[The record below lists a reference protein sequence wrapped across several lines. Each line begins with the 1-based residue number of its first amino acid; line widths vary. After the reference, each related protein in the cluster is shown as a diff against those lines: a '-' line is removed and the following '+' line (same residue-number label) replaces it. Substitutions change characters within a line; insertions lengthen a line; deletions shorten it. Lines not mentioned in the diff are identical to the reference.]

1 MLDSNPPDRQQSQN
15 QDQLGVSD
23 WTTHDKKYPFLQE
36 FSDLISKLSRPELID
51 LLTYQQKLFAKSL
64 WEAEN
69 YGGSEE
75 KCEKRLKELYGNK
88 WYEVVDFDDHMTDIR
103 EYYEYVLRLDHRQQ
117 WNKYRESAN
126 ISKETVLE

>member
-1 MLDSNPPDRQQSQN
+1 M
-15 QDQLGVSD
+15 
-23 WTTHDKKYPFLQE
+23 
-36 FSDLISKLSRPELID
+36 SRPELID

-75 KCEKRLKELYGNK
+75 KCEKRLKELYGDK

-117 WNKYRESAN
+117 WNKYQKSAK
-126 ISKETVLE
+126 ILKDKVLE

>member
-88 WYEVVDFDDHMTDIR
+88 WYEVVDIDDHMTDIR

>member
-1 MLDSNPPDRQQSQN
+1 MLDSNPSDRQQSQK

-23 WTTHDKKYPFLQE
+23 GTTHDKKYPFLQE

-88 WYEVVDFDDHMTDIR
+88 WHEVVDFDDHMADIR

>member
-88 WYEVVDFDDHMTDIR
+88 WYEVVDFDDHMADIR

>member
-1 MLDSNPPDRQQSQN
+1 MLDSNPPGRQQSQN

>member
-1 MLDSNPPDRQQSQN
+1 MLDSNPSDRQQSQK

-23 WTTHDKKYPFLQE
+23 GTTHDKKYPFLQE
-36 FSDLISKLSRPELID
+36 FSDLISKLSRPELNE
-51 LLTYQQKLFAKSL
+51 LLTYQQKLFAKAL

-75 KCEKRLKELYGNK
+75 KCEKRLKELYGTK

-117 WNKYRESAN
+117 WNKYQKSAN
-126 ISKETVLE
+126 ILKDKALE

>member
-36 FSDLISKLSRPELID
+36 FSDLISKLSRPELND

-88 WYEVVDFDDHMTDIR
+88 WYEVVDFDDHMADIR

>member
-1 MLDSNPPDRQQSQN
+1 MLDSNPPGRQQSQN

-103 EYYEYVLRLDHRQQ
+103 EYYEDVLRLDHRQQ

>member
-103 EYYEYVLRLDHRQQ
+103 EYHEYVLRLDHRQQ
-117 WNKYRESAN
+117 WNKYQKSAK
-126 ISKETVLE
+126 ILKDKVLE

>member
-1 MLDSNPPDRQQSQN
+1 MLDSNPPDRQQSEN

-88 WYEVVDFDDHMTDIR
+88 WYEVVDFDDHMADIR